1 MPLTDWELWA
11 CAQHVMSRRGAQ
23 AQDFVF
29 HRVVELAKQADED
42 GIATWQEIGRR
53 IEILTAQPGSGD
65 AVH

>member
-1 MPLTDWELWA
+1 
-11 CAQHVMSRRGAQ
+11 MSRRGAQ